1 VSAQPTAADEQ
12 RPPPTGGRP
21 WLRLL
26 VSVLLMV
33 VFVGALLTQV
43 RLEDLRRVVRELR
56 PGWALLSLL
65 AYALL
70 PLFRGWRLAALLN
83 RWPPVGAV
91 STATGEAHA
100 NDNGVADKSAPTTAA
115 PVRAVST
122 ATGSQG
128 SGIRG
133 QGTHNGNGVAD
144 KSAPTGM
151 NDAHQP
157 RIPFWRLVFLS
168 AVQNYLIFL
177 LPFRAGEV
185 SFIVLLTREKTV
197 SASLA
202 TKALVAVRV
211 LDGIFTLGAFLFVAA
226 LPGVCPAEAR
236 ALILPVGA
244 VLVLMIGLLLWP
256 DRVGRWAWRIFG
268 PVVGKLEQWRLP
280 GAAKVRGYLEKTT
293 AIVDVRSFRAALPSA
308 LLATLAVLLLVIVRF
323 WCSLNAVGADIS
335 LLSTVYVATAMTVFS
350 SLPIH
355 GLAGFG
361 PGDAA
366 GAGLL
371 MTISEPAHPTGFEA
385 GPAIAL
391 QLGSH
396 VLIALTTTIVGSIGS
411 LGLQRMNGGDQRD
424 GGERG

>member
-1 VSAQPTAADEQ
+1 
-12 RPPPTGGRP
+12 
-21 WLRLL
+21 
-26 VSVLLMV
+26 MV

-43 RLEDLRRVVRELR
+43 RLEDLRRVVRELHL
-56 PGWALLSLL
+56 GWALLSLL

-70 PLFRGWRLAALLN
+70 PVFRGWRLGALLN
-83 RWPPVGAV
+83 RRTAAV
-91 STATGEAHA
+91 SDRRSANGE
-100 NDNGVADKSAPTTAA
+100 
-115 PVRAVST
+115 RM
-122 ATGSQG
+122 
-128 SGIRG
+128 
-133 QGTHNGNGVAD
+133 NGNGAPGPCAD
-144 KSAPTGM
+144 RWPLRADG
-151 NDAHQP
+151 
-157 RIPFWRLVFLS
+157 IPLWRLVFLS
-168 AVQNYLIFL
+168 AVQNYLIFI

-202 TKALVAVRV
+202 TKALVAIRV

-226 LPGVCPAEAR
+226 LPGVCPPQAR

-244 VLVLMIGLLLWP
+244 VVALMIGLLVWP

-268 PVVGKLEQWRLP
+268 PAARKLEQWHFP
-280 GAAKVRGYLEKTT
+280 GAAKARGYLEKTT

-308 LLATLAVLLLVIVRF
+308 LLATVGVLVLVVVRF
-323 WCSLNAVGADIS
+323 WCSLNAVGAGIS
-335 LLSTVYVATAMTVFS
+335 LLSTVYVATAMTVLS

-371 MTISEPAHPTGFEA
+371 MTVSERAHPTGFEA
-385 GPAIAL
+385 GAAIAL

-396 VLIALTTTIVGSIGS
+396 VLIVLTTTIVGLIGS
-411 LGLQRMNGGDQRD
+411 LGLQRTAGSDQRTASD
-424 GGERG
+424 QRSAISERQRQTDSDD

>member
-1 VSAQPTAADEQ
+1 MMRTSSNSEPH
-12 RPPPTGGRP
+12 PPPTKNRP

-43 RLEDLRRVVRELR
+43 RLDDLRRVVKELHL
-56 PGWALLSLL
+56 GWALLSLL

-70 PLFRGWRLAALLN
+70 PVCRGWRLAALLN
-83 RWPPVGAV
+83 RRPPVG
-91 STATGEAHA
+91 
-100 NDNGVADKSAPTTAA
+100 
-115 PVRAVST
+115 AVST

-144 KSAPTGM
+144 ESAPTGM

-226 LPGVCPAEAR
+226 LPGVCPAQAR

-280 GAAKVRGYLEKTT
+280 GAAKARGYLEKTT

-350 SLPIH
+350 SLPVH